1 MARILVVDD
10 NSLIRQTIKHV
21 LAAQGHEVYE
31 AENGRHGE
39 ALALRDSPDVVVID
53 ILMPEQEGVETIIS
67 LRRQR
72 PGMRILAISGGGQ
85 KRYPDFLTMAK
96 QFGAHATL
104 AKPFDR
110 DALVGALAP
119 LLSASGNAHGG
130 RPII

>member
-10 NSLIRQTIKHV
+10 DSLVRQTIKHL
-21 LAAQGHEVYE
+21 LAAQGHEVHE

-39 ALALRDSPDVVVID
+39 ALALRDSPDIVVID
-53 ILMPEQEGVETIIS
+53 ILMPEQEGVETIIA

-72 PGMRILAISGGGQ
+72 PDVRILAISGGGQ
-85 KRYPDFLTMAK
+85 MRYPDFLAMAK

-110 DALVGALAP
+110 DALLGALAP
-119 LLSASGNAHGG
+119 LLSHGGNAHGG
-130 RPII
+130 RPV